1 MLQLF
6 QLLLIEKILFLELI
20 YKKHI
25 NMKRFLLIVL
35 LLSGFLSAYSQKLR
49 NSDVP
54 QEVRMG
60 LENTYYDYK
69 LLGWFF
75 ETGQYVAE
83 INIDNQTGRA
93 FFTANGNWQFT
104 IFNIAEQELPTLVA
118 NYFINNYPGYRIKK
132 SEYVEDFGGD
142 NYYRLIISMKGVAQ
156 TEYEMIFDPRG
167 KMIKTNAPDPDFV
180 KKDYIARLNPED
192 IERNQK
198 KMAERA
204 ALPGEVVKVPGSGDI
219 NTSGKKIDIQAPEP
233 LDDVKIPEPVT
244 KSFEKKYPRIE
255 IDSWKGEDTCYRAL
269 FQNRQGT
276 NLETLFMPDGTIVSV
291 TSEVN
296 PDRYPRLIMKDL
308 DERYPDAKVSY
319 IQKIEYDIKYRRM
332 ITDRKLSQYF
342 LVVLEEKIKGRREM
356 KTIKLTYDKS
366 FKYQG
371 LATSGDEYDQMDD
384 DF

>member
-1 MLQLF
+1 
-6 QLLLIEKILFLELI
+6 
-20 YKKHI
+20 
-25 NMKRFLLIVL
+25 MKRFLLVIL
-35 LLSGFLSAYSQKLR
+35 LLSVCFSAYSQKLR

-54 QEVRMG
+54 QEVRFG

-69 LLGWFF
+69 LLGWYF

-83 INIDNQTGRA
+83 INIDNQIGRV
-93 FFTANGNWQFT
+93 FLTANGNWQFT

-142 NYYRLIISMKGVAQ
+142 NYYRLIISMKGIAQ

-204 ALPGEVVKVPGSGDI
+204 EFPGDAIKVPGSGDAAL
-219 NTSGKKIDIQAPEP
+219 SKKIDIQAPEP
-233 LDDVKIPEPVT
+233 LEEVKIPEIVT

-255 IDSWKGEDTCYRAL
+255 VGKWKGEDTCYRA
-269 FQNRQGT
+269 FFKNRQGT
-276 NLETLFMPDGTIVSV
+276 NLETLFMPDGTIISS
-291 TSEVN
+291 TSDVN
-296 PDRYPRLIMKDL
+296 PDRYPRLIIRDL
-308 DERYPDAKVSY
+308 NERYPNAKISY
-319 IQKIEYDIKYRRM
+319 IQKIEYDIKYRRL

-342 LVVLEEKIKGRREM
+342 LVVLEEKIKGRREN

-366 FKYQG
+366 FKYEG
-371 LATSGDEYDQMDD
+371 LATSGDEYDQFDD